1 MKQPNAKNHVIV
13 WSGFALIGVLT
24 VSLGVDMPSAVKVLC
39 GASLLLV
46 SVFVWAK
53 LEEL

>member
-1 MKQPNAKNHVIV
+1 MKEPNVKNHVIV
-13 WSGFALIGVLT
+13 WSGFALIGVL
-24 VSLGVDMPSAVKVLC
+24 VLSMGVDMPPAVKVLC